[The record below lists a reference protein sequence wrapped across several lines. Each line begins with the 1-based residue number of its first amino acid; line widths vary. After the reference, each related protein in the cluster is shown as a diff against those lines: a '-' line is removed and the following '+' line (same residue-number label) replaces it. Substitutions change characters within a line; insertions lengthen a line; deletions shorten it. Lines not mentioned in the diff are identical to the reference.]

1 MGRRGDASG
10 PRAKFSQLLPYLL
23 EHKRVLGFVI
33 VLSIL
38 GALASLAQPLLVS
51 QVITVVQKGNPLGSL
66 VWGLIALVVVSGLIS
81 GYQHYLLQ
89 RTGEGVVL
97 SSRRKLIGRMLRLP
111 ISEFD
116 TRRTGDLVS
125 RVGSDTTL
133 LRAVLTQGL
142 VEAIG
147 GSLTFVGALIA
158 MLVIDPVLL
167 GLTVL
172 VIAASVVTVTLLSQR
187 IRVASLAAQVK
198 VGDLAAS
205 VERAISAVRTV
216 RASNATDREIAA
228 VEEDAVGAWKM
239 GIQVAKISAL
249 VVPIAGIAM
258 QVSFLVVLGVG
269 GFRVASGTITVANLI
284 AFILFL
290 FLMIVPLGQAF
301 GAITSVNSALGALGR
316 IQEIIDLPAE
326 DQFDREIAPLAITVG
341 AANESV
347 RPDAPAIS
355 FEDVHFGYAV
365 APDVEPDPAGV
376 AGVAEAAG
384 VAQAAGVAEAAGVA
398 QSAGVAESA
407 VEVPSAPE
415 TVIVA
420 PALIGSVLAEPDLLE
435 ASLGAANANAADD
448 AAALAALDA
457 AADPDGGMRR
467 LPTAADLFGTVPP
480 DVDTDTSAPRAV
492 DLSTAPAFGTSA
504 TVASPDFAVATVAA
518 ASDGPQHVRAD
529 RLVHAPDDDAT
540 PTAST
545 VQASGM
551 DGADGIPLENT
562 TGAGA
567 GPAAALAPDLAVA
580 AAAGEPRPVLS
591 GVSFSA
597 PRGRRTALV
606 GPSGA
611 GKSTI
616 LALIERFYDPNA
628 GIVRLGGLDIRTLDR
643 TALRSQIGY
652 VEQDAPVLAGSL
664 RDNLTLATPDATDE
678 ECIAVLHAVNLGEVL
693 DRDPAGLGAAV
704 GESGVMLS
712 GGERQRLAI
721 ARALLAAPPILLLDE
736 STSSLDGVNEQMM
749 RAAIDAVAVN
759 RTLIVIAH
767 RLSTVVDSDQIVVL
781 DHGRVIGTGT
791 HSELVASTPL
801 YRELAKHQ
809 LLV

>member
-1 MGRRGDASG
+1 M
-10 PRAKFSQLLPYLL
+10 LPYLF
-23 EHKRVLGFVI
+23 EHKKVLGVVI
-33 VLSIL
+33 VLSVL
-38 GALASLAQPLLVS
+38 GAAASLAQPLLVS
-51 QVITVVQKGNPLGSL
+51 QVITIVQAGDPLGSL
-66 VWGLIALVVVSGLIS
+66 VGVLIALVVISGLIS

-97 SSRRKLIGRMLRLP
+97 SSRRKLVGRLLRLP

-116 TRRTGDLVS
+116 ARRTGDLVS

-147 GSLTFVGALIA
+147 GSLTFIGALVA
-158 MLVIDPVLL
+158 MLIIDPVLL

-172 VIAASVVTVTLLSQR
+172 VIAVSVVTVTLLSRR
-187 IRVASLAAQVK
+187 IRTASQAAQAK

-205 VERAISAVRTV
+205 VERAISAIRTV
-216 RASNATDREIAA
+216 RAANATERETSVI
-228 VEEDAVGAWKM
+228 EEDARGAWRM
-239 GIQVAKISAL
+239 GIKVAKISAL

-269 GFRVASGTITVANLI
+269 GFRVASDAITVANLV

-290 FLMIVPLGQAF
+290 FMMIMPLGQFF

-326 DQFDREIAPLAITVG
+326 DQFDRDIAPLAITVG
-341 AANESV
+341 AANDKVNPE
-347 RPDAPAIS
+347 AAAIS
-355 FEDVHFGYAV
+355 FENVHFGYAV
-365 APDVEPDPAGV
+365 AP
-376 AGVAEAAG
+376 AEVAAG
-384 VAQAAGVAEAAGVA
+384 
-398 QSAGVAESA
+398 S
-407 VEVPSAPE
+407 
-415 TVIVA
+415 
-420 PALIGSVLAEPDLLE
+420 
-435 ASLGAANANAADD
+435 D
-448 AAALAALDA
+448 AAPTTDTAGSAETDADLDA
-457 AADPDGGMRR
+457 DS
-467 LPTAADLFGTVPP
+467 V
-480 DVDTDTSAPRAV
+480 
-492 DLSTAPAFGTSA
+492 
-504 TVASPDFAVATVAA
+504 
-518 ASDGPQHVRAD
+518 
-529 RLVHAPDDDAT
+529 
-540 PTAST
+540 
-545 VQASGM
+545 
-551 DGADGIPLENT
+551 
-562 TGAGA
+562 
-567 GPAAALAPDLAVA
+567 
-580 AAAGEPRPVLS
+580 GESSLDSRPVLK

-597 PRGRRTALV
+597 PRGLRTALV

-616 LALIERFYDPNA
+616 LALIERFYDVSD
-628 GIVRLGGLDIRTLDR
+628 GTVRLGGLDIRSLDR
-643 TALRSQIGY
+643 TALRAQIGY

-678 ECIAVLHAVNLGEVL
+678 DCIKVLQAVNLGEVL

-704 GESGVMLS
+704 GESGVKLS

-736 STSSLDGVNEQMM
+736 STSSLDGKNEQMM
-749 RAAIDAVAVN
+749 REAIDAVAAD

-781 DHGRVIGTGT
+781 DHGEVVGVGT
-791 HSELVASTPL
+791 HSELVVSTPL
-801 YRELAKHQ
+801 YRDLAKHQ